1 VRSSLLFLPC
11 LSYPKGCC
19 LRQLDQ
25 VIRRNLFSRH
35 AWTELCHH
43 DAGAKRQRTFRL
55 PEDSE
60 GMLYGAREPDSA
72 RLQSEASLPG
82 VQMHP
87 FGYWQSG
94 HKPSFA
100 ELTLSLIFPIARD
113 CSMLKCRLL
122 GRFGPEAAQR
132 SGQGP
137 ESARSLSEAAGGC
150 RLLGSCEG
158 EPC

>member
-1 VRSSLLFLPC
+1 
-11 LSYPKGCC
+11 
-19 LRQLDQ
+19 
-25 VIRRNLFSRH
+25 
-35 AWTELCHH
+35 
-43 DAGAKRQRTFRL
+43 
-55 PEDSE
+55 
-60 GMLYGAREPDSA
+60 MLYGAREPDSA

-82 VQMHP
+82 VQLHL
-87 FGYWQSG
+87 FAYWQSG
-94 HKPSFA
+94 HKPPFA

-113 CSMLKCRLL
+113 CSMLKCWLL

-137 ESARSLSEAAGGC
+137 EGARSLSEAAGGC